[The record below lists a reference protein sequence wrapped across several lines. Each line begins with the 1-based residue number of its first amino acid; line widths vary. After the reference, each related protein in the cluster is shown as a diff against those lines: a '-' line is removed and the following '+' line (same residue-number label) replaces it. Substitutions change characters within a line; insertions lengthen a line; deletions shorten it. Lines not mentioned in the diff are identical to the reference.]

1 MSCNCKNIIEV
12 FQGGDV
18 PLPTTFYSSVT
29 LTQLCHTVEGTKDL
43 LKILSLGAH
52 PSPLQIGDTYCIFEN
67 MQSFHADEY
76 INEGGTL
83 GIDGELVLYGTDFV

>member
-29 LTQLCHTVEGTKDL
+29 LTQLCHTVAGTKDL

-52 PSPLQIGDTYCIFEN
+52 PSPLK
-67 MQSFHADEY
+67 M
-76 INEGGTL
+76 GGTL

>member
-29 LTQLCHTVEGTKDL
+29 LTQLCHTVAGTKD
-43 LKILSLGAH
+43 
-52 PSPLQIGDTYCIFEN
+52 
-67 MQSFHADEY
+67 
-76 INEGGTL
+76 EGGTL